1 MCFMIWCFMISFNCL
16 ISFFIV
22 YCFTWKVQNKTSCH
36 KSQSFPVRI
45 LEIYDL
51 LLSVI
56 IAENSKYFDMVV
68 ELHQKTLDTFS
79 KLIQKATDLNKNIL
93 YDRSVIIEAI
103 NNMNRNTNNNI
114 PRNNKN
120 LVTLPR
126 IRVAK
131 KWFLRGSAKIE
142 LKISCEDFYMLLLL
156 NHHLLAQPSY
166 SQQMFLFDF

>member
-1 MCFMIWCFMISFNCL
+1 M
-16 ISFFIV
+16 
-22 YCFTWKVQNKTSCH
+22 
-36 KSQSFPVRI
+36 RI

-142 LKISCEDFYMLLLL
+142 LKISCEDFYMFLLL
-156 NHHLLAQPSY
+156 NHHFSAQPSY

>member
-1 MCFMIWCFMISFNCL
+1 M
-16 ISFFIV
+16 
-22 YCFTWKVQNKTSCH
+22 
-36 KSQSFPVRI
+36 RI

-56 IAENSKYFDMVV
+56 ITENSKYFDMVV

-79 KLIQKATDLNKNIL
+79 KLIQKATDLNTNIF

-126 IRVAK
+126 SRVAK
-131 KWFLRGSAKIE
+131 K
-142 LKISCEDFYMLLLL
+142 
-156 NHHLLAQPSY
+156 
-166 SQQMFLFDF
+166 